1 MSKKHWQYTE
11 VKNQDGINVKMHFGN
26 TILFLY
32 RMDKKYMII
41 NLNYR
46 VQYSSNFKLWW
57 HISLILPREKL
68 FSFKN
73 MHWIITAVLEHC
85 VYSLVCLPSLF
96 LTKKL
101 YMTHITTIVHTWQYK
116 GYLLGPNSY
125 GGIHTI
131 DIFIFINNKHI
142 LLFELRI
149 SYPFSIMNMA

>member
-1 MSKKHWQYTE
+1 
-11 VKNQDGINVKMHFGN
+11 MHFGN
-26 TILFLY
+26 TILY

-46 VQYSSNFKLWW
+46 VQYSSNLKLWW

-73 MHWIITAVLEHC
+73 MRWIITAVLENC

-142 LLFELRI
+142 LLFEL
-149 SYPFSIMNMA
+149 SYPLHRKISIMNMAQSYLKDQYYYFI